1 MKLNINNLDV
11 LAELKEKG
19 YAIPEYD
26 VSLMRRSTREAPIWI
41 HFGAGNIF
49 RAFIA
54 NAQQKLLN
62 SGSAAKGI
70 IVCDGFDYQ
79 LIDRCYKDF
88 DNLSILAT
96 LKSNGSVEKTVTAS
110 VSEALSGDRS
120 SPDFER
126 LSEIFRSPSLQMASF
141 TITEKGYAL
150 SCAKNSDS
158 VIYKLTELC
167 LKRFSAGAF
176 PLALVSMDNC
186 SKNGDKLKAAVL
198 ACAKE
203 LSSDSSFTEY
213 LSNPDK
219 ISFPCSMIDKI
230 TPRPDSTV
238 RDLLTAD
245 GIEDMDII
253 VTDKNTYSAGFVN
266 AEECEY
272 LVVEDLF
279 PNGRPPLEEAG
290 IIFTDAQTVDKSE
303 KMKVCTCLN
312 PLHTSLAIFGCLLGY
327 TKISDET
334 ADSDLS
340 ALIKKIGYTEG
351 LPVVVDPKIISP
363 ERFIDEVITLRL
375 PNPFIPDTP
384 QRIACD
390 TSQKLPIRFGETIKA
405 YAAKGIADELKYIP
419 FTLAG
424 WCRYLLCV
432 DDNGEAFTPSPDP
445 ELERL
450 TAMLSAVRLGE
461 DCDVHAVLAPILSDS
476 AIFAS
481 DLYKA
486 GLGEKIEGYFAQMIK
501 APGAVRSSLH
511 SLLEE

>member
-1 MKLNINNLDV
+1 MKLNINNPD
-11 LAELKEKG
+11 AFAALKSKG
-19 YAIPEYD
+19 WLIPEYD
-26 VSLMRRSTREAPIWI
+26 IDRMRKATYEAPMWV

-62 SGSAAKGI
+62 SGASERGI

-79 LIDRCYKDF
+79 LIDRCYKHF
-88 DNLSILAT
+88 DNLGVLAT
-96 LKSNGSVEKTVTAS
+96 LKSSGNVEKTVLAS

-120 SPDFER
+120 SADYLR
-126 LSEIFRSPSLQMASF
+126 LEQIFASPSLQMVSF

-150 SCAKNSDS
+150 SCAENPDS

-167 LKRFSAGAF
+167 LKRFSAGAL

-198 ACAKE
+198 ACAEK
-203 LSSDSSFTEY
+203 LSADGRFLEY
-213 LSNPDK
+213 LTNPEK
-219 ISFPCSMIDKI
+219 VSFPCSMIDKI
-230 TPRPDSTV
+230 TPRPDAAV

-245 GIEDMDII
+245 GLEDMDII

-272 LVVEDLF
+272 LVIEDAF
-279 PNGRPPLEEAG
+279 PNGRPPLEQSG
-290 IIFTDAQTVDKSE
+290 IIFTDAETVDKSE

-312 PLHTSLAIFGCLLGY
+312 PLHTALAVFGCLLGY
-327 TKISDET
+327 MKISDET
-334 ADSDLS
+334 ADADLS
-340 ALIKKIGYTEG
+340 ALIKSIGYAEG
-351 LPVVVDPKIISP
+351 LPVVIDPKIISP
-363 ERFIDEVITLRL
+363 ERFIDEVINLRL

-405 YAAKGIADELKYIP
+405 YAAKGCADKLESIP
-419 FTLAG
+419 LTIAG

-445 ELERL
+445 ELSRL
-450 TAMLSAVRLGE
+450 TKILSCVKLGE
-461 DCDVHAVLAPILSDS
+461 VCDVHSVLAPILSDKT
-476 AIFAS
+476 IFAA
-481 DLYKA
+481 DLYEA
-486 GLGEKIEGYFAQMIK
+486 GLGEKTEKYFSQMIT
-501 APGAVRSSLH
+501 AAGAVRSTLRNIPR
-511 SLLEE
+511 